1 MLFNSFQFLLFLPLV
16 VCGYYLLPQKFRWV
30 LLLVASYYFYMCW
43 RMEYIILIAGTTL
56 IDFTVGLAIS
66 NAQSRT
72 RKLFFL
78 CASLTVNLGLLFTF
92 KYFDFFSASVR
103 AAFEAMN
110 VTLLAPELKLLLP
123 VGISFYTFQS
133 IAYVVEV
140 YRGNVVAERHLGRFA
155 AYISFFPQL
164 VAGPI
169 ERPNH
174 LLPQFHQVHKPKYES
189 LVGGLNLI
197 ALGFFKKVVIADR
210 CAVYVNEIFANPS
223 QFGAWATAVGVV
235 LFAFQ
240 IYCDFSGYSDIA
252 IGSARLMGY
261 DLMQNF
267 DRPYLSR
274 SISEFWR
281 RWHISLSTWFRDYL
295 YVPLGGSKKSR
306 WRNHF
311 NVFVTF
317 VVSGLW
323 HGASWTYVV
332 WGAFHGAILVLEREA
347 RGHKNGNTTSFRA
360 PIKATQLPRIAL
372 TFVLVC
378 IGWVFFRAKT
388 MEDAF
393 WVFRSLGDFS
403 KGFGSVVIRS
413 GLTENGLLNFVLLAI
428 SMGIFFLSG
437 LLPRN
442 LKLRYNLLFLLIT
455 SFLILFLGKNSSN
468 EFIYF
473 QF

>member
-1 MLFNSFQFLLFLPLV
+1 
-16 VCGYYLLPQKFRWV
+16 
-30 LLLVASYYFYMCW
+30 
-43 RMEYIILIAGTTL
+43 MEYIILIAGTTL
-56 IDFTVGLAIS
+56 IDYSVGLAIS
-66 NAQSRT
+66 AAKTRP
-72 RKLFFL
+72 RKLLFL
-78 CASLTVNLGLLFTF
+78 CGSLTVNLGLLFTF
-92 KYFDFFSASVR
+92 KYFDFFSASIR
-103 AAFEAMN
+103 AGFELIN
-110 VTLLAPELKLLLP
+110 VTLLSPELKLLLP

-174 LLPQFHQVHKPKYES
+174 LLPQFHQTHKPNYALMVS
-189 LVGGLNLI
+189 GLNLI
-197 ALGFFKKVVIADR
+197 AMGFFKKVVIADR
-210 CAVYVNEIFANPS
+210 CAVYANEVLANPT
-223 QFGAWATAVGVV
+223 QFGAWATAIGVA

-295 YVPLGGSKKSR
+295 YVPLGGSKRSR

-311 NVFVTF
+311 NVFITF
-317 VVSGLW
+317 LVSGLW
-323 HGASWTYVV
+323 HGASWTFVV
-332 WGAFHGAILVLEREA
+332 WGAFHGGLLVLEREVQ
-347 RGHKNGNTTSFRA
+347 GTKKGDPNTFRS
-360 PIKATQLPRIAL
+360 PIKASQIPKIAL

-378 IGWVFFRAKT
+378 IGWIFFRAKSMDHAYLIFKGLT
-388 MEDAF
+388 
-393 WVFRSLGDFS
+393 DFS
-403 KGFGSVVIRS
+403 HGIGSVVVRS
-413 GLTENGLLNFVLLAI
+413 GLTENGILNFVILTI
-428 SMGIFFLSG
+428 SMGIFFLTG
-437 LLPRN
+437 FLPRN
-442 LKLRYNLLFLLIT
+442 LKLRHNLLFLLVI

-468 EFIYF
+468 DFIYF